1 MELEGEVAVLAAMAA
16 PAVLLLGNAMLILST
31 NQRLQNILERVRETE
46 LTMVGQDA
54 APEISDLE
62 LLNELLLTHARRAR
76 YAHRALLSFYTSTG
90 LFMLMWSSSDSPG
103 SACGRW
109 MRPSSRHLA
118 VASCSLWASSYWS
131 ERPGS
136 GSARWTAVSRISWRC
151 AGGSPTGGPEDGGR
165 GKLAELSCNFTLT
178 RHRDHSIQG

>member
-90 LFMLMWSSSDSPG
+90 LFMLMVVLIGLTGLGLRAVDAALFAAFGGCVLFVVGAFLLVRETWLGIGALDRRFENIMEVCRRL
-103 SACGRW
+103 AGR
-109 MRPSSRHLA
+109 RS
-118 VASCSLWASSYWS
+118 
-131 ERPGS
+131 
-136 GSARWTAVSRISWRC
+136 
-151 AGGSPTGGPEDGGR
+151 
-165 GKLAELSCNFTLT
+165 
-178 RHRDHSIQG
+178 